1 MIAQKQ
7 RRLFGILGLSAAV
20 GTALLAASA
29 CIPDVVPDQKTLPN
43 CDQVKATCGNDGNED
58 CCAAPPINGGQFD
71 RLNESQAHATVADFH
86 LDKFEVTVG
95 RFRQFY
101 ESYPA
106 NKPAAGAGKHP
117 LIDHSGWNAAWD
129 AALPENQLKLSAM
142 LKCDENFR
150 TWTDKAGANEDLPIS
165 CVTWYA
171 AFAFCAWD
179 GGRLPTELEWNYAAA
194 GGSEQR
200 TYPWGAATADES
212 LVLLDCQIDGP
223 TCIRRTGSKPL
234 GNGKWGHADLAGSMA
249 EWTLDYHGELPSPC
263 ASCAN
268 LTDGGFGRE
277 LRGGDFS
284 RSSTAVH
291 TWSRLGSIPEGVQDY
306 QGIRC
311 ARDQ

>member
-7 RRLFGILGLSAAV
+7 RRLLGALGISAAIV
-20 GTALLAASA
+20 TASA
-29 CIPDVVPDQKTLPN
+29 CIPDVEPNQTTLPH
-43 CDQVKATCGNDGNED
+43 CDLVSAICGGDGKED
-58 CCAAPPINGGQFD
+58 CCAALPIHGGQFD
-71 RLNESQAHATVADFH
+71 RLNDAKVHATVADFH

-101 ESYPA
+101 ESYPGD
-106 NKPAAGAGKHP
+106 KPVAGAGKHP
-117 LIDHSGWNAAWD
+117 LIDDSGWNAAWD
-129 AALPENQLKLSAM
+129 AKLPKSQLELGAM

-150 TWTDKAGANEDLPIS
+150 TWTDKAGANESMPIS

-179 GGRLPTELEWNYAAA
+179 GGRLPTEVEWNYAAA

-200 TYPWGAATADES
+200 IYPWGDATADES
-212 LVLLDCQIDGP
+212 HVILDCQTDGP
-223 TCIRRTGSKPL
+223 SCIFPAGSKPL
-234 GNGKWGHADLAGSMA
+234 GNGKWGHADLSGSMA

-263 ASCAN
+263 ATCAN
-268 LTDGGFGRE
+268 LIDGNLGRE

-284 RSSTAVH
+284 RNDAAIR
-291 TWSRLGSIPEGVQDY
+291 TWSRLGSDPASAQDY

>member
-1 MIAQKQ
+1 MLTQKL
-7 RRLFGILGLSAAV
+7 RRSLGRLGLSAAA
-20 GTALLAASA
+20 GTALLASSA
-29 CIPDVVPDQKTLPN
+29 CIPDVVPNQTTLPN
-43 CDQVKATCGNDGNED
+43 CDQVKPICGSDGKED
-58 CCAAPPINGGQFD
+58 CCAAPPVSGGQFD
-71 RLNESQAHATVADFH
+71 RLNEAMGHATVDDFH
-86 LDKFEVTVG
+86 LDKFEVSVG

-117 LIDHSGWNAAWD
+117 LIDDSGWKATWD
-129 AALPENQLKLSAM
+129 AELPENQLKLSAM

-150 TWTDKAGANEDLPIS
+150 TWTDKPGPNEALPIN

-179 GGRLPTELEWNYAAA
+179 GGRLPTEVEWNYAAA
-194 GGSEQR
+194 GGSDQT
-200 TYPWGAATADES
+200 TYPWGPATADET
-212 LVLLDCQIDGP
+212 LVILDCETDGP
-223 TCIRRTGSKPL
+223 TCIQRTGSKPL

-263 ASCAN
+263 ATCAN
-268 LTDGGFGRE
+268 LVDGGLGRE

-284 RSSTAVH
+284 RSASAVH

>member
-1 MIAQKQ
+1 MLAQKQ
-7 RRLFGILGLSAAV
+7 RRPFGILGLSAAA

-58 CCAAPPINGGQFD
+58 CCAAPSVNGGQFD
-71 RLNESQAHATVADFH
+71 RLNDPKAHATVAGFD
-86 LDKFEVTVG
+86 LDKFEVSVS
-95 RFRQFY
+95 RFRQFF

-117 LIDHSGWNAAWD
+117 LIEGSGWNAAWD
-129 AALPENQLKLSAM
+129 AALPKDQVALSAM
-142 LKCDENFR
+142 LTCNANFL
-150 TWTDKAGANEDLPIS
+150 TWTEKATTNEDLPIT

-194 GGSEQR
+194 GGDEQR
-200 TYPWGAATADES
+200 TYPWGDAAADES
-212 LVLLDCQIDGP
+212 HMILDCQTDGP
-223 TCIRRTGSKPL
+223 SCIHRTGSKPL

-268 LTDGGFGRE
+268 LVDGGFGRE

-284 RSSTAVH
+284 RSASAVH

-311 ARDQ
+311 ARDR

>member
-7 RRLFGILGLSAAV
+7 RRLLGALGFFAAI
-20 GTALLAASA
+20 GTAILAASA
-29 CIPDVVPDQKTLPN
+29 CIPDVVPNQTTLPR
-43 CDQVKATCGNDGNED
+43 CDKVSAACGDEGNED
-58 CCAAPPINGGQFD
+58 CCAAPQINGGQFD
-71 RLNESQAHATVADFH
+71 RINDPSAHANVADFH
-86 LDKFEVTVG
+86 LDKFEVTVA
-95 RFRQFY
+95 RFRQFF

-117 LIDHSGWNAAWD
+117 LIDGSGWNAAWD
-129 AALPENQLKLSAM
+129 AALPKDQAALSAM
-142 LKCDENFR
+142 LACNATFR
-150 TWTDKAGANEDLPIS
+150 TWTESAGANEDLPIT
-165 CVTWYA
+165 CVTWYT

-179 GGRLPTELEWNYAAA
+179 GGRLPTEAEWNYAAA
-194 GGSEQR
+194 AGDEQWP
-200 TYPWGAATADES
+200 YPWGDAGPDTGH
-212 LVLLDCQIDGP
+212 VILDCQTDAP
-223 TCIRRTGSKPL
+223 SCILRVGSKPL

-268 LTDGGFGRE
+268 LADGGFGRE

-284 RSSTAVH
+284 HDAGAILTTA
-291 TWSRLGSIPEGVQDY
+291 RLGAIPDGMQDY

>member
-1 MIAQKQ
+1 MLAHKQ
-7 RRLFGILGLSAAV
+7 RRWLGVLGLTAAA
-20 GTALLAASA
+20 GTALLAAG
-29 CIPDVVPDQKTLPN
+29 CIPDVTPNQTTLPS
-43 CDQVKATCGNDGNED
+43 CDQVKATCGSDGKED
-58 CCAAPPINGGQFD
+58 CCAAPPVSGGQFD
-71 RLNESQAHATVADFH
+71 RLNDPKAHATVADFY

-101 ESYPA
+101 ESYPGD
-106 NKPAAGAGKHP
+106 KPAAGAGKHP
-117 LIDHSGWNAAWD
+117 LIDDSGWKAAWD
-129 AALPENQLKLSAM
+129 AELPKSQLELGAM

-150 TWTDKAGANEDLPIS
+150 TWTDKAGPNESMPVS

-194 GGSEQR
+194 GGIDQR
-200 TYPWGAATADES
+200 IYPWGSDPSDES
-212 LVLLDCQIDGP
+212 RVILECQTDGP
-223 TCIRRTGSKPL
+223 TCIFPAGSKPL
-234 GNGKWGHADLAGSMA
+234 GNGKWGHADLSGSMA
-249 EWTLDYHGELPSPC
+249 EWTLDYHGELPLPC

-268 LTDGGFGRE
+268 LVDGNLGRE

-284 RSSTAVH
+284 RNDAAIR
-291 TWSRLGSIPEGVQDY
+291 TWSRLGSDPASAQDY